1 MFWEWKE
8 SKPTPFTLFTGLK
21 SFRELMRNE
30 IVSYNSSKI
39 SGRKNRLHHH
49 GMKAKITITK
59 IKYAYVKTKTAQKYA
74 KTK

>member
-1 MFWEWKE
+1 
-8 SKPTPFTLFTGLK
+8 
-21 SFRELMRNE
+21 MRNE

-39 SGRKNRLHHH
+39 SGRKNGLHHH